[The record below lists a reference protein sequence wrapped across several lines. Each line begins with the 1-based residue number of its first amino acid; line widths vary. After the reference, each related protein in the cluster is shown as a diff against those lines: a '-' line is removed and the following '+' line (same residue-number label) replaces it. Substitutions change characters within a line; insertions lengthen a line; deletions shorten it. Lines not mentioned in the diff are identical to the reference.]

1 MQACVYSAVQ
11 SVVSKKKKKK
21 ACMLLHWEE
30 IGVFEIKYPAIGISR
45 LETGLQLL
53 ASTTC
58 LHWKSLCAH
67 IEFVLL

>member
-11 SVVSKKKKKK
+11 SVVSKKK
-21 ACMLLHWEE
+21 AYTLSHWEE
-30 IGVFEIKYPAIGISR
+30 ISVFEIKYPAIGISR
-45 LETGLQLL
+45 LETRLQLL

>member
-1 MQACVYSAVQ
+1 MQVCVYVFCS
-11 SVVSKKKKKK
+11 SKCSQQKK
-21 ACMLLHWEE
+21 AHTLLHGEE
-30 IGVFEIKYPAIGISR
+30 TGVFEIKYPAIGISR
-45 LETGLQLL
+45 LETRLQLL

>member
-1 MQACVYSAVQ
+1 
-11 SVVSKKKKKK
+11 
-21 ACMLLHWEE
+21 MLLHWEE
-30 IGVFEIKYPAIGISR
+30 ISVFEIKYPPIGISR
-45 LETGLQLL
+45 LETLLQLL